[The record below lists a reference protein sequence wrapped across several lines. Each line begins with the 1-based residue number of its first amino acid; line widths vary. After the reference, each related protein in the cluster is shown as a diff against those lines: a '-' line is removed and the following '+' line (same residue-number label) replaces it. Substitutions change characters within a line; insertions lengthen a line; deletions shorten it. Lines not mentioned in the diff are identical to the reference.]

1 MWILVLSLFIVGFE
15 ATRIIKYVTRF
26 TEEIFATLIA
36 FNFLLD
42 VGKKCV
48 KLLMT
53 NPIYTAEKYCSL
65 IHAYLMS
72 KNETLEHCFMDTSNG
87 DSQTL
92 GYDLDCHSNFT
103 VEDLDEY
110 NHSIIPYPQPNKAL
124 LSLILIFVSFAL
136 AFCLRILRRSN
147 FLTSSVIYFY
157 ILKKTNV
164 FKTIF

>member
-1 MWILVLSLFIVGFE
+1 MLSLLIVGFE

-65 IHAYLMS
+65 IQAYLNAQ
-72 KNETLEHCFMDTSNG
+72 NETLEHCYMDASNG

-103 VEDLDEY
+103 VEELDEY
-110 NHSIIPYPQPNKAL
+110 DHSIIPYPQPNKAL
-124 LSLILIFVSFAL
+124 LSLIIIFVSFAL
-136 AFCLRILRRSN
+136 TFCLRLLRRSN
-147 FLTSSVIYFY
+147 FLTSSVIYFD
-157 ILKKTNV
+157 
-164 FKTIF
+164 IFFLFCND